1 MTMHDDDHPFGQKP
15 RADDST
21 ELMPQPKD
29 RSPDRLGSE
38 LSTPLPM
45 SSAPMPQGHQGLNP
59 LDAAAGPLLALL
71 ARLRN
76 TPAHPA
82 PASLRAQLLEY
93 LGQFEAR
100 AQAGAVSRNDMLLA
114 RYVLCSA
121 LDEAVLSTP
130 WGSASDWS
138 MQSLL
143 ITVHNEAWG
152 GEKIFQLLD
161 YCLQSPRERLHLL
174 ELLYVCLCLGFEGRY
189 RLIHDGRSQLEALRE
204 RTSSAIRSARG
215 EHDRELSPHW
225 RGLVLPAGRLPGFAL
240 EWIAIACASAFLVL
254 VLIGLR
260 VSLASDAEAVIRKMD
275 VLGNVPAQSFERPV
289 YAAKPA
295 ERPRLA
301 QFLAEDIK
309 ARRVIVEDAVD
320 RSVVTVRSDQ
330 IFASGSATLIGD
342 LQPLM
347 GRIAE
352 AIRSVKGQV
361 RITGHSD
368 NVPIASPKFPSNWE
382 LSQARAVQVL
392 NILAAN
398 TGQPERFTAEGR
410 SDSEPL
416 ASNENSE
423 GRAKNRRV
431 EITLLAERVE

>member
-1 MTMHDDDHPFGQKP
+1 
-15 RADDST
+15 
-21 ELMPQPKD
+21 
-29 RSPDRLGSE
+29 
-38 LSTPLPM
+38 
-45 SSAPMPQGHQGLNP
+45 
-59 LDAAAGPLLALL
+59 
-71 ARLRN
+71 
-76 TPAHPA
+76 
-82 PASLRAQLLEY
+82 
-93 LGQFEAR
+93 
-100 AQAGAVSRNDMLLA
+100 
-114 RYVLCSA
+114 
-121 LDEAVLSTP
+121 
-130 WGSASDWS
+130 
-138 MQSLL
+138 
-143 ITVHNEAWG
+143 
-152 GEKIFQLLD
+152 
-161 YCLQSPRERLHLL
+161 
-174 ELLYVCLCLGFEGRY
+174 
-189 RLIHDGRSQLEALRE
+189 
-204 RTSSAIRSARG
+204 
-215 EHDRELSPHW
+215 
-225 RGLVLPAGRLPGFAL
+225 LPGFAP

-275 VLGNVPAQSFERPV
+275 VLGNVPAQSFERTV